1 MADAYAPILAEARAA
16 VAAGTAVDEESLRA
30 RIRAVGGG
38 AAAERRALEQLARIA
53 AVRRARARLAE
64 PPSSTAPQRAPRPR
78 PALLRARPT
87 ISANMEVRREGGA
100 DAAVLAWEPAPGVES
115 WEVRVSERPSSRGD
129 YVVRET
135 RTLPG
140 TATSTEVPLGE
151 RPLRLHLLGRGRDG
165 RLVRRAV
172 VSALTRESWGERW
185 QRRASAS

>member
-1 MADAYAPILAEARAA
+1 MADPYAPILAEARAA
-16 VAAGTAVDEESLRA
+16 AAAGTAVDEEALSA
-30 RIRAVGGG
+30 RIRALGGG
-38 AAAERRALEQLARIA
+38 TAAERRALAQLGRIA

-64 PPSSTAPQRAPRPR
+64 PPSATAPQRVPRPR

-100 DAAVLAWEPAPGVES
+100 DAAVLAWERAPGVES

-151 RPLRLHLLGRGRDG
+151 RPLRVHLLGRGRDG